1 MRTACSKYRMPQ
13 NLADVLA
20 AINRLE
26 AVSSAWGTLRSRDY
40 WPLWSTPELD
50 EKVADEIRGLRR
62 ELHQMEEQRDALLA
76 EDGLV
81 WKNGAIVTPI
91 IDEFIDDIPES
102 ILDDDWLAHHF
113 ADCR

>member
-1 MRTACSKYRMPQ
+1 MRAACSKYRMPQ

-26 AVSSAWGTLRSRDY
+26 AVSSAWGTLRSRGY

-50 EKVADEIRGLRR
+50 ERVADEIRGLRR
-62 ELHQMEEQRDALLA
+62 ELLALEDRRDELLA

-81 WKNGAIVTPI
+81 WRDGAVVSPI
-91 IDEFIDDIPES
+91 IDEFIDDIPDVL
-102 ILDDDWLAHHF
+102 IDDDWLAHHLT
-113 ADCR
+113 DCS

>member
-1 MRTACSKYRMPQ
+1 MPQ